1 MKTCTDVEL
10 ETTELSRRQV
20 LARLGLAAS
29 VAYVAPALLTLSE
42 AKASGASGGG
52 GGTGGDSADAGGS
65 SASGPSGGD
74 DTADAGTG
82 GTGGGTPPAAAPV
95 IAPTT
100 GGTP

>member
-1 MKTCTDVEL
+1 MAIRNDIEH
-10 ETTELSRRQV
+10 ETTALSH
-20 LARLGLAAS
+20 RLGLAAS
-29 VAYVAPALLTLSE
+29 VVAYVAPALLTLSE